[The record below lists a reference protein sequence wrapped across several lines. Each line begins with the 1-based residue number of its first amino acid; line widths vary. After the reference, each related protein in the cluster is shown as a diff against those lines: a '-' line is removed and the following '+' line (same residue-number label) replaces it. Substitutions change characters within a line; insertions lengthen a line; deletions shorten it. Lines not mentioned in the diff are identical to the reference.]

1 MEERDYGYLLSGLGD
16 FSPLLLRRLLGL
28 YGSPSRIFAQRSLPV
43 GPKQQEAFGAV
54 QAEADALL
62 KERDAWE
69 ADGIRWIWCED
80 EAYPRRLKELADSP
94 LGLFVKGNLPPEE
107 RPSVGIVG
115 ARSCSL
121 YGKNMAERFGGEL
134 GEKGISV
141 ISGMA
146 RGIDG
151 VAQEAALKRGGA
163 SFAVLGCG
171 PDICYPPGNRR
182 LYELLEKQGG
192 LISEYRPGAEPLPFH
207 FPMRNRLIAALSD
220 VLLVLEAREKSGS
233 LITVDQALEQG
244 KEVLALPGRVDDALS
259 AGCNRLIRQGAGLL
273 SCCGDI
279 YDALGLAPEGEDEKD
294 GRQRAALRPD
304 LKAVWESIGGEPKHV
319 EEMLEESGLTLGEL
333 SLKLLELEGM
343 GYIRQVTPG
352 RYLKA

>member
-1 MEERDYGYLLSGLGD
+1 MEERDYGYLLSGMED

-28 YGSPSRIFAQRSLPV
+28 YGSPSRVFKETSLPV
-43 GPKQQEAFGAV
+43 GPKQQAAFAAV
-54 QAEADALL
+54 QAAADGLL

-69 ADGIRWIWCED
+69 QAGIRWIWCED
-80 EAYPRRLKELADSP
+80 GAFPGRLKELADSP
-94 LGLFVKGNLPPEE
+94 LGLFCKGKLPPEE
-107 RPSVGIVG
+107 VKSVGIVG

-134 GEKGISV
+134 GEKGLSV

-151 VAQEAALKRGGA
+151 IAQEAASTRGGA

-171 PDICYPPGNRR
+171 ADICYPQSNRR

-192 LISEYRPGAEPLPFH
+192 LISEYRPGTPPLPYH
-207 FPMRNRLIAALSD
+207 FPLRNRLIAAFSD
-220 VLLVLEAREKSGS
+220 VLLVLEAREKSGT

-259 AGCNRLIRQGAGLL
+259 AGCNRLIKQGAGLL
-273 SCCGDI
+273 SSSVDV
-279 YDALGLAPEGEDEKD
+279 YEALGLASAGEKTS
-294 GRQRAALRPD
+294 AAQPTTLRED
-304 LKAVWESIGGEPKHV
+304 LKAIWESIGGEPKHV
-319 EEMLEESGLTLGEL
+319 EEMLEESGLSLGEL
-333 SLKLLELEGM
+333 SLKLLELEGL
-343 GYIRQVTPG
+343 GYVRQVTPG
-352 RYLKA
+352 SYLKA